1 MATNDNN
8 GIILDNNTNQIA
20 PDCWLLA
27 VTGDFNFTEWGHY
40 YRSRRHL
47 FRYPT
52 NNQQKRWWRKE
63 GEQKIRA
70 KRSQQSLASHNH
82 AWIMISTTRR
92 VAHYQHP
99 PHFFFLFRFDF
110 FLFLVVLF
118 FVLFFREFDS
128 LLTQHPKVPVTH
140 ANDDELRG
148 TNLTE
153 KRIRL
158 SKLNVNI
165 FGWINKWQI
174 S

>member
-8 GIILDNNTNQIA
+8 EIILDNNTNQIA
-20 PDCWLLA
+20 NSSWLLA

-99 PHFFFLFRFDF
+99 PLFFLPIQIW
-110 FLFLVVLF
+110 FLSFSRWPF
-118 FVLFFREFDS
+118 FVLFFREFHS
-128 LLTQHPKVPVTH
+128 LLHFNTQRSPSHMQTTTSYVALIWPKKGSAYQSWMSTFSV
-140 ANDDELRG
+140 E
-148 TNLTE
+148 
-153 KRIRL
+153 
-158 SKLNVNI
+158 
-165 FGWINKWQI
+165 
-174 S
+174 

>member
-8 GIILDNNTNQIA
+8 EIILDNNTNQIA
-20 PDCWLLA
+20 NSSWLLA

-110 FLFLVVLF
+110 FLSLVCLFLFCFSENLIHF
-118 FVLFFREFDS
+118 WHN
-128 LLTQHPKVPVTH
+128 TQRSPSHMQTTTSYVALIWPKKGSAYQSWMSTFSV
-140 ANDDELRG
+140 E
-148 TNLTE
+148 
-153 KRIRL
+153 
-158 SKLNVNI
+158 
-165 FGWINKWQI
+165 
-174 S
+174 